1 MLALSLV
8 LVLVFHSKGS
18 TVNWS
23 LIGSDM
29 PSALGLVLNVT
40 VLFFSHDLFGIFG
53 ILNNFLTF
61 SV

>member
-1 MLALSLV
+1 MLTLSLL

-23 LIGSDM
+23 LIRSDM
-29 PSALGLVLNVT
+29 PSVLGLVLNVT

-53 ILNNFLTF
+53 IPNNFLTF